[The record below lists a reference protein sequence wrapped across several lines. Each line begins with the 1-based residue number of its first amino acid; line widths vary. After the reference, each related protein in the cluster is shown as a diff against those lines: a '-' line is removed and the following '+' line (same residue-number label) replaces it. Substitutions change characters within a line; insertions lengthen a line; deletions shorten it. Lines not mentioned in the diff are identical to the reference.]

1 MQYFD
6 EYFQTIFPRLDVVK
20 LLLDCGAYVDARNT
34 LRSTPLHIASN
45 AYNFHNAVS
54 ILFFIYFLEFYKLNI
69 TAHIKNL
76 FKTAD
81 KIVVGLWRT
90 LRYTK

>member
-1 MQYFD
+1 MQYVD

-45 AYNFHNAVS
+45 AYNFHNPVS
-54 ILFFIYFLEFYKLNI
+54 ISLYIF
-69 TAHIKNL
+69 
-76 FKTAD
+76 
-81 KIVVGLWRT
+81 
-90 LRYTK
+90 